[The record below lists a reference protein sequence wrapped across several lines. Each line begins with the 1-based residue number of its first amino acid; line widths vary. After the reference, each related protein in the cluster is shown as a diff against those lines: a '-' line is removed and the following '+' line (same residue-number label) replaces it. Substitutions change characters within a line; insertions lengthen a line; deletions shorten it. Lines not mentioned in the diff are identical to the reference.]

1 MQSSPKMSD
10 EPTRIIK
17 KYPNRRIYDTQD
29 SKYITLMDVR
39 DMVVEGVDFKIV
51 DAKSGDDLTRN
62 VLLQIII
69 EQESAHNPLFTTDNL
84 QNFIRYYGAGH
95 QQGFSEFMN
104 QSVAFFKQQQEQFSS
119 SGSEMMEQNP
129 VKVIADISQQNMEMW
144 QNMQN
149 AFFGQGKKSG
159 DSKE

>member
-1 MQSSPKMSD
+1 MSD

-17 KYPNRRIYDTQD
+17 KYPNRRIYDTRD

-39 DMVVEGVDFKIV
+39 DMVVDGEDFKIV

-84 QNFIRYYGAGH
+84 QNFIRYYGAGN

-104 QSVAFFKQQQEQFSS
+104 QSVAFFRQQQEQFNSS
-119 SGSEMMEQNP
+119 VSEMMEQNP

-159 DSKE
+159 ESKE

>member
-1 MQSSPKMSD
+1 MSD

-39 DMVVEGVDFKIV
+39 DMVVEGLDFKIV

-69 EQESAHNPLFTTDNL
+69 EQESANNPLFTTDNL
-84 QNFIRYYGAGH
+84 QNFIRYYGAGQ

-119 SGSEMMEQNP
+119 SVSEMMEQNP

>member
-1 MQSSPKMSD
+1 MQKMPRMSD
-10 EPTRIIK
+10 ESTRIIK
-17 KYPNRRIYDTQD
+17 KYPNRRIYDTHD

-39 DMVVEGVDFKIV
+39 DMVVEGLDFKIV

-84 QNFIRYYGAGH
+84 QNFIRYYGAGQ

-119 SGSEMMEQNP
+119 SVSEMMEQNP

-159 DSKE
+159 ESKE

>member
-1 MQSSPKMSD
+1 MSD

-17 KYPNRRIYDTQD
+17 KYPNRRIYDTRD

-39 DMVVEGVDFKIV
+39 DMVVDGEDFKIV
-51 DAKSGDDLTRN
+51 DAKNGDDLTRN

-84 QNFIRYYGAGH
+84 QNFIRYYGAGN

-119 SGSEMMEQNP
+119 SVSEMMEQNP
-129 VKVIADISQQNMEMW
+129 VKVIAATSRFTCFIGNPT
-144 QNMQN
+144 
-149 AFFGQGKKSG
+149 
-159 DSKE
+159 

>member
-1 MQSSPKMSD
+1 MSD

-39 DMVVEGVDFKIV
+39 DMVVEGLDFKIV
-51 DAKSGDDLTRN
+51 DAKSGDDLTHN

-69 EQESAHNPLFTTDNL
+69 EQESANNPLFTTDNL
-84 QNFIRYYGAGH
+84 QNFIRYYGAGQ

-119 SGSEMMEQNP
+119 SVSEMMEQNP

-159 DSKE
+159 ESKE